1 MPRRALRTRSKA
13 IISIKTPGGKVKI
26 HYRKRKSKSKICPIC
41 KKEIHGIP
49 RMNSSNASKFPK
61 SSKKISRIYGGILC
75 GRCLKLLLKKEI
87 AKTLLLQ

>member
-13 IISIKTPGGKVKI
+13 RIFIKTPGGRVVI
-26 HYRKRKSKSKICPIC
+26 HYRKRKTKSRICQLC

-61 SSKKISRIYGGILC
+61 SSKRISRIYGGIIC
-75 GRCLKLLLKKEI
+75 GKCLRLILKKEI
-87 AKTLLLQ
+87 AKTLL